1 MWGGEGQIATL
12 AVPIPHSLSS
22 HPASPPSPDAVSSG
36 VSAGV
41 MGHIFFYIFFF
52 AFSSSRLTTQHIR
65 ASFSEADFFF
75 FFVKDIEMKK
85 NLN

>member
-22 HPASPPSPDAVSSG
+22 HPASPPSPWCRLIRSECWG
-36 VSAGV
+36 YGTYFY
-41 MGHIFFYIFFF
+41 FFIF

-65 ASFSEADFFF
+65 ASFSEPDFFF
-75 FFVKDIEMKK
+75 FFVEDIEMKK

>member
-22 HPASPPSPDAVSSG
+22 HPASPPSPRCRLIRSECWG
-36 VSAGV
+36 YGTYFL
-41 MGHIFFYIFFF
+41 FFIF

-65 ASFSEADFFF
+65 ASFSEPDFSFF
-75 FFVKDIEMKK
+75 FFVGDIEMKK